1 MNNSIIH
8 FLLTIKNAGM
18 ARKEITII
26 TNNKINVDLVTL
38 LYKEGFLQSF
48 TVNEKQNTIT
58 IFLRYGNNKNVFKE
72 LKLVS
77 TPSRLI
83 YLNYLDLC
91 QLYDKKMLLVFST
104 DKGFFT
110 GLECKKNKIGGKF
123 LFIC

>member
-1 MNNSIIH
+1 MNNNIIQ

-18 ARKEITII
+18 AHKEIIII
-26 TNNKINVDLVTL
+26 TYNKINLDLVTL
-38 LYKEGFLQSF
+38 LYTEGFLQSF
-48 TVNEKQNTIT
+48 KVNEKLNIIT
-58 IFLRYGNNKNVFKE
+58 IFLRYGNNKNIFKD
-72 LKLVS
+72 LKIVS

-83 YLNYLDLC
+83 YLKYLDLC
-91 QLYDKKMLLVFST
+91 KLSDKKLLLVFST